1 MREEL
6 ITKLKENVCLVSFKK
21 KDGTNRK
28 MKCTLKE
35 SIVPKATKEDIITI
49 FMALQRQNFALT
61 NTVKQL
67 LKEWPTPQ
75 NTTAADPSKYGTLFV
90 IKDSPTTQ
98 VMQ

>member
-1 MREEL
+1 M
-6 ITKLKENVCLVSFKK
+6 TPDENKSSTGLPPMPVTQMTMEQDFQLRRLE
-21 KDGTNRK
+21 D
-28 MKCTLKE
+28 LL
-35 SIVPKATKEDIITI
+35 PKATKEDIITI

-90 IKDSPTTQ
+90 IKDSPTT
-98 VMQ
+98 